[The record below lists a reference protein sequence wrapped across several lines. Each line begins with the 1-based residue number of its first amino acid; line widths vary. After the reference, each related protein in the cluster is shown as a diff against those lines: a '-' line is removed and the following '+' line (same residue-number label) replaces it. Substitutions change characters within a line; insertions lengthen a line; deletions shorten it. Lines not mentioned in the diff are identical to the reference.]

1 MSESRVR
8 RAIIGQR
15 RAAYWFPFVAP
26 YLCRPRSAFHSA
38 FTTLPFS
45 LFRQCPHC
53 RIRSMTTFLFLF
65 SSAQKPRTPN
75 VMTNEQKLL
84 LHSGLELMS
93 ESSKSGALSLSSA
106 ARHID
111 FHSSRRI
118 YVVLVAHSIALSL
131 HYFYYTRVF
140 KFRLVH
146 KTNYLIYYQNFFAL
160 IAIWVTVYNILHSI
174 QICFCVTILEK
185 YICGIVC

>member
-1 MSESRVR
+1 MYDKNSKFILVLYSLHTVCQFLHDCMLE
-8 RAIIGQR
+8 II
-15 RAAYWFPFVAP
+15 F
-26 YLCRPRSAFHSA
+26 SIDK
-38 FTTLPFS
+38 FTIV
-45 LFRQCPHC
+45 
-53 RIRSMTTFLFLF
+53 IRKNCCFTEDSN
-65 SSAQKPRTPN
+65 SCQSP
-75 VMTNEQKLL
+75 E
-84 LHSGLELMS
+84 
-93 ESSKSGALSLSSA
+93 SGALSLASA

-111 FHSSRRI
+111 FHSSHRI
-118 YVVLVAHSIALSL
+118 YAVLVAHSIALSL